1 MHEDVEL
8 TEVWT
13 LVFINLLFNGEYHEP
28 IVEGYWTY
36 DTMIECFEA
45 RSNLGFEFSGVM
57 GSFPKGTQA
66 ICIPRVVEPT

>member
-1 MHEDVEL
+1 M
-8 TEVWT
+8 
-13 LVFINLLFNGEYHEP
+13 FNGSYHEP
-28 IVEGYWTY
+28 TVEGYWTY

-45 RSNLGFEFSGVM
+45 RSSLGFGFSGVM